1 MTSVRFAWRP
11 VGRLSPSLRHWQP
24 SAARSAATAWRLKLR
39 SEHGIQFGR
48 AVAIGEGQFRLTHLL
63 RGRGGTEWA
72 CAGHTA
78 GDAFC
83 LVQATSL
90 QAVVLPYSAV
100 GATVTAA
107 IRGGAPASIVYS
119 AEGSRPP
126 SPVDLRIE
134 PQPNGDL
141 ALSWIRRSRLGFAWV
156 DEIDAPLGETQEQYR
171 VAVTASANSIE
182 LVTDQPTAVVTAE
195 ALTDLGAGP
204 AVITVRQI
212 GDFAASKPAQL
223 DVNLP

>member
-1 MTSVRFAWRP
+1 MDEEIDQLVVSVR
-11 VGRLSPSLRHWQP
+11 
-24 SAARSAATAWRLKLR
+24 
-39 SEHGIQFGR
+39 
-48 AVAIGEGQFRLTHLL
+48 
-63 RGRGGTEWA
+63 
-72 CAGHTA
+72 
-78 GDAFC
+78 
-83 LVQATSL
+83 
-90 QAVVLPYSAV
+90 
-100 GATVTAA
+100 
-107 IRGGAPASIVYS
+107 

>member
-1 MTSVRFAWRP
+1 METLKMDEEIDQLVVSVR
-11 VGRLSPSLRHWQP
+11 
-24 SAARSAATAWRLKLR
+24 
-39 SEHGIQFGR
+39 
-48 AVAIGEGQFRLTHLL
+48 
-63 RGRGGTEWA
+63 
-72 CAGHTA
+72 
-78 GDAFC
+78 
-83 LVQATSL
+83 
-90 QAVVLPYSAV
+90 
-100 GATVTAA
+100 
-107 IRGGAPASIVYS
+107 